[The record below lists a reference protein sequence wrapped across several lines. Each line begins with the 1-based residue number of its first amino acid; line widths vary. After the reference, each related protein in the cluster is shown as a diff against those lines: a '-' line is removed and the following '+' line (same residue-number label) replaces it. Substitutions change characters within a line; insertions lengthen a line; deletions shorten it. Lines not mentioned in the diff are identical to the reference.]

1 MTAHVHSVT
10 KSQRLINSFN
20 SNDELFKEAR
30 LLHMLPHVVT
40 KGSNS
45 SAETSAIY
53 SGSSGSS
60 LAGPLKIQ
68 ILRTLKF
75 APMLSVHLSKSF
87 STSDVLARSCKRISL
102 LKAKAVVLIAFCLN
116 EPWVL
121 GSWMDTS
128 DVM

>member
-40 KGSNS
+40 K
-45 SAETSAIY
+45 AIHQLKQVP
-53 SGSSGSS
+53 SIRV
-60 LAGPLKIQ
+60 LRVLVGPLKIQ

-75 APMLSVHLSKSF
+75 APMLSVHLSRKYF
-87 STSDVLARSCKRISL
+87 STSDVLAN
-102 LKAKAVVLIAFCLN
+102 AFLC
-116 EPWVL
+116 
-121 GSWMDTS
+121 
-128 DVM
+128 

>member
-10 KSQRLINSFN
+10 KSRLINSFS

-40 KGSNS
+40 K
-45 SAETSAIY
+45 AIHQLKQVP
-53 SGSSGSS
+53 SIRV
-60 LAGPLKIQ
+60 LRVLVGPLKIQ

-75 APMLSVHLSKSF
+75 APMLSMLLVHLSKYF

-102 LKAKAVVLIAFCLN
+102 LKAKAAVLIAFCLN